1 MTLLRRFITPNLLK
15 AGVASGWVLSGRVMG
30 LLWTSLLI
38 FRLDLG
44 DYGLYA
50 MAYAISAIIAA
61 PIDNIFLVRSLRVD
75 DETFRRERSTRVC
88 VGAALLL
95 LGVVCFVPSFVVGF
109 ALLVAGG
116 EILFNAFKSSRLRDG
131 HPNIVM
137 RFDAIRQIVSIA
149 LASAYLFTTADPH
162 LEVAVAIYSSP
173 YLVILVLAAMQARG
187 SRPARPGGGREML
200 LLWLDAGALA
210 LYLQGDVLLLG
221 VLTNN
226 EIAGAYSLT
235 SVVSLA
241 ATAFA
246 QMFVH
251 TYHERLRAAG
261 GNPAAG
267 PRLLVT
273 LCIALLLGAGV
284 FSLGAVVVA
293 LGDPEQVGTVLLAMS
308 VFVVLHSIA
317 LVLTTVL
324 YLQRRDGHRVAAGW
338 IAVVV
343 KLGLLTLLAGMG
355 ALGAALASIAAEL
368 VLVIWYFRVVY
379 AWTPQDAP
387 RAPEPIPP
395 IVEGGPR

>member
-1 MTLLRRFITPNLLK
+1 MTLLRRFLSPNLLK
-15 AGVASGWVLSGRVMG
+15 AGVASGWVLGGRVMG

-95 LGVVCFVPSFVVGF
+95 LGIVCFLPSFVVGF

-131 HPNIVM
+131 HPNVVM

-149 LASAYLFTTADPH
+149 LASAYLFATEDPQ
-162 LEVAVAIYSSP
+162 LEIAVAIYSSP
-173 YLVILVLAAMQARG
+173 YLVILVLAAFQARG

-251 TYHERLRAAG
+251 TYHERLRIAG
-261 GNPAAG
+261 GDPAAG

-293 LGDPEQVGTVLLAMS
+293 VGNQEQVGTVLLAMS
-308 VFVVLHSIA
+308 VFVVLHSVA

-324 YLQRRDGHRVAAGW
+324 YLQRRDGHRVMAGW

-368 VLVIWYFRVVY
+368 VLVAWYLRVVY
-379 AWTPQDAP
+379 AWTPEKAAP
-387 RAPEPIPP
+387 VSAPVPP
-395 IVEGGPR
+395 IVEGGPL